1 MIAAIVYLITTLI
14 RAAVELTIA
23 IIRGFFSLFR
33 KF

>member
-1 MIAAIVYLITTLI
+1 MIAEIVYLMTALI

-23 IIRGFFSLFR
+23 IIRGIFSLFR